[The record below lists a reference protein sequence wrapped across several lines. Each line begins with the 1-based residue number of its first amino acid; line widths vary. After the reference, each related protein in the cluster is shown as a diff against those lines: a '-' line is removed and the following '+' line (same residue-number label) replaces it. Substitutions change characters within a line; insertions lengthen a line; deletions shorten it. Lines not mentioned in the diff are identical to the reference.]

1 MKKTFTTT
9 LLIALLAV
17 FGCVGCEGPTE
28 TASEPGTHTHADGT
42 VHSNDHG
49 GGGHGESGHSH
60 DNPPHG
66 GTYVDWGNG
75 KYHVEFT
82 VNHDKQEA
90 TVYILGDDAVTA
102 LPIDATEIQLA
113 INEPK
118 FQIALKATPMDG
130 EAEGVSSRFVG
141 THEGL
146 GVVREYEGTIF
157 GNTGGKQYS
166 GVLKELP
173 HKH

>member
-1 MKKTFTTT
+1 
-9 LLIALLAV
+9 
-17 FGCVGCEGPTE
+17 
-28 TASEPGTHTHADGT
+28 
-42 VHSNDHG
+42 
-49 GGGHGESGHSH
+49 
-60 DNPPHG
+60 
-66 GTYVDWGNG
+66 
-75 KYHVEFT
+75 
-82 VNHDKQEA
+82 
-90 TVYILGDDAVTA
+90 
-102 LPIDATEIQLA
+102 
-113 INEPK
+113 
-118 FQIALKATPMDG
+118 MDG